1 MKKKI
6 LIRLA
11 KIAAI
16 VVGVVLV
23 LGLTAFFILNSS
35 SFQSKMRVK
44 ATDTLKEKLKTNVK
58 IDHIYFDLLGGDVEL
73 YGVEIEDQQQR
84 KMFQMD
90 ELEVAVSI
98 RKLLVNEI
106 GIKKANINGLRAR
119 LFKEP
124 DQPANYQFVIDA
136 FKKDS
141 TKTKTEDEAKKKEKM
156 SLRISKAKLR
166 DLDVSYNDNSVK
178 IEEVVYKDGWMGRP
192 HATISNVALQWVSQ
206 SKKGPKDNYASIS
219 KAKVSEDGGG
229 YVIDLDKLKFKVD
242 NRLPRKNTGK
252 PKRGFFDAGHLD
264 ITADMRLA
272 LNAISKDTIS
282 ASLLQCTARDT
293 MTGFD
298 IKDLRCDV
306 LVNKGVAH
314 ISNLTLQQKST
325 KLKIEKAEM
334 VLPNKKD
341 SIPLSFSTG
350 NINGTAYL
358 KDIARPFSPALKQF
372 SIPLNL
378 SLTMDGNDEA
388 LHFHNVK
395 VKTPDNKLSIS
406 ANGDITHLKEKE
418 KLAVVFKV
426 ANMTTSSDKAIDII
440 NQFAVKKLM
449 MGELKKLGA
458 IVYTGQFGVYWK
470 REVFSGTLTTR
481 VGNMDFDITL
491 DDLNKYLKGS
501 LSSKN
506 LEIGQAFDVPD
517 VGTVACRAKFNID
530 ISKERTAKIRTNKN
544 GNLPIGKIQVNI
556 DEANYMKIR
565 MTNISADI
573 ESNGYEANGNIKK
586 TGNLMDLNCSFV
598 YTSTTEGQNLKVKP
612 SISPFKKKT
621 EEEKAAQREAKEKK
635 KQEKA
640 LKKEQTKQEKALK
653 KEQAKQEKAN
663 KKKVE

>member
-44 ATDTLKEKLKTNVK
+44 ATETLKEELKTNVK

-90 ELEVAVSI
+90 KLEVAVSL

-106 GIKKANINGLRAR
+106 GIKKANISGLRAR

-178 IEEVVYKDGWMGRP
+178 IEEVVYKDSWMGRP
-192 HATISNVALQWVSQ
+192 HATISNLALQWVSQ

-219 KAKVSEDGGG
+219 KAKVKEEGGG
-229 YVIDLDKLKFKVD
+229 YVIDLDELKFKVD

-272 LNAISKDTIS
+272 LNSVSKDTIS

-314 ISNLTLQQKST
+314 ITNLTLQQKDT
-325 KLKIEKAEM
+325 KLKIETAEM

-350 NINGTAYL
+350 NITGTAYL
-358 KDIARPFSPALKQF
+358 KDIARPFAPVLKQF

-395 VKTPDNKLSIS
+395 VKTSDNKLSIA
-406 ANGDITHLKEKE
+406 ANGDITNLKEKQ

-426 ANMTTSSDKAIDII
+426 ANMTTSSDKATDII

-470 REVFSGTLTTR
+470 REVFSGTLTTKI
-481 VGNMDFDITL
+481 GNMNFEITL

-506 LEIGQAFDVPD
+506 LEIGKAFDVPE
-517 VGTVACRAKFNID
+517 VGTVACRTNFNID
-530 ISKERTAKIRTNKN
+530 FSKERTAKIRKNNK
-544 GNLPIGKIQVNI
+544 GNLPIGTFHVNI

-565 MTNISADI
+565 MTNISAVI

-586 TGNLMDLNCSFV
+586 TGSLMDLNCSFV

>member
-44 ATDTLKEKLKTNVK
+44 ATETLKEELKTNVK

-90 ELEVAVSI
+90 KLEVAVSL

-106 GIKKANINGLRAR
+106 GIKKANISGLRAR

-178 IEEVVYKDGWMGRP
+178 IEEVVYKDSWMGRP
-192 HATISNVALQWVSQ
+192 HATISNLALQWVSQ
-206 SKKGPKDNYASIS
+206 SKKGPKDNYASFS
-219 KAKVSEDGGG
+219 KAKVKEEGGG
-229 YVIDLDKLKFKVD
+229 YVIDLDELKFKVD

-252 PKRGFFDAGHLD
+252 PKRGFFDVGHLD

-272 LNAISKDTIS
+272 LNSISKDTIS

-314 ISNLTLQQKST
+314 ITNLTLQQKST

-350 NINGTAYL
+350 NITGTAYL
-358 KDIARPFSPALKQF
+358 KDIARPFAPVLKQF

-395 VKTPDNKLSIS
+395 VKTSDNKLSIA
-406 ANGDITHLKEKE
+406 ANGDITNLKEKQ

-426 ANMTTSSDKAIDII
+426 ANMTTSSDKATDII

-470 REVFSGTLTTR
+470 REVFSGTLTTN
-481 VGNMDFDITL
+481 VGSMDIDITL

-506 LEIGQAFDVPD
+506 LQIGQAFDVPD

-530 ISKERTAKIRTNKN
+530 ISKERTAKVRTNKN
-544 GNLPIGKIQVNI
+544 GNLPIGTIEVNI
-556 DEANYMKIR
+556 DEATYRKIR
-565 MTNISADI
+565 TTNIAANI

-586 TGNLMDLNCSFV
+586 TGSLVDLNCSFV
-598 YTSTTEGQNLKVKP
+598 YTSTNEGQNLKIKP
-612 SISPFKKKT
+612 SISPFKKKS

-640 LKKEQTKQEKALK
+640 LKKEQMKQERALK